1 MAVQTCS
8 SSVKRM
14 GVVAGSE
21 ERAAGVRGVE
31 KRPPAGGASDAELN
45 RGPTDVVAGAVTEAE
60 QSTLLTRT
68 DLRFF
73 FAFLAILRSK

>member
-1 MAVQTCS
+1 MAVRTCS

-14 GVVAGSE
+14 GVVTGSE

-45 RGPTDVVAGAVTEAE
+45 KGPAEVIAGAVIEAE
-60 QSTLLTRT
+60 
-68 DLRFF
+68 
-73 FAFLAILRSK
+73 